1 MSKDES
7 LIPHAEDTGFGEHD
21 FSDLIT
27 PPNRGAQIRP
37 SPANLRGEVLGLLR
51 LRLLFLLF
59 RLFRWLRLFRLLL
72 LRLRLHFRLCRT
84 LRRLSLRGL
93 GG

>member
-1 MSKDES
+1 MSKNES
-7 LIPHAEDTGFGEHD
+7 LIPHAENAGFGEHD
-21 FSDLIT
+21 LSDLVAAA
-27 PPNRGAQIRP
+27 NGGAQIRP
-37 SPANLRGEVLGLLR
+37 PPANLRGEVLRLLG

-84 LRRLSLRGL
+84 LRRLRLRGL